1 MWNASCT
8 TRGISAGCWI
18 TNECLT
24 IGIVMPNVSAS
35 WKPSVPSSSVRTWPV
50 KATSGTESIIAS
62 VSGVTMFV
70 APGPEVANTTPT
82 LPDRLR
88 VALGGV
94 PAAGLVAYED
104 VPDPRVDERVVG
116 REVRAAGVAEYD
128 VDAFGLEAF
137 HDGVDGTHHRVLS
150 SFERG
155 GQRTESTGAAAAAD
169 SGSIA
174 DLGEVEIG
182 AAAHAHRVVELD
194 DLAAGRALAAQLVA
208 LGAVASATSSPSTG
222 TTAPISDQMKNDE
235 PLIRPTMPV
244 ATPNQSASAR

>member
-8 TRGISAGCWI
+8 TRGISVGCWI

-70 APGPEVANTTPT
+70 APGPEVAKHDAD
-82 LPDRLR
+82 LAGRLR

-94 PAAGLVAYED
+94 AAAGLVADED
-104 VPDPRVDERVVG
+104 VADARVDERVVG
-116 REVRAAGVAEYD
+116 REVRAARIPEYD
-128 VDAFGLEAF
+128 VDTLGLEAF
-137 HDGVDGTHHRVLS
+137 HDGVDRTHHRCS
-150 SFERG
+150 APSAERG
-155 GQRTESTGAAAAAD
+155 QRLSLAARSAAD

-174 DLGEVEIG
+174 TSGKSRSVPQRMHIASCSLTTLPQ
-182 AAAHAHRVVELD
+182 R
-194 DLAAGRALAAQLVA
+194 RALAAHLVA
-208 LGAVASATSSPSTG
+208 LGAVQERGEQPEHRHDGAE
-222 TTAPISDQMKNDE
+222 IRNQMKNDE
-235 PLIRPTMPV
+235 PLIRPTIPP
-244 ATPNQSASAR
+244 ARPNQNATTR